1 VMRIGFDAK
10 RAAQNRT
17 GLGNYSRFVVR
28 ILSERFGE
36 NEYHLFVPK
45 ASRMPFIKEIPT
57 HDRLKLHFPRTALWK
72 RLSSIWRVIGIT
84 GDIKATD
91 IDIYH
96 GLSNELPLNIKRA
109 GCKTVVTIH
118 DVIFRRYPQYYHFI
132 DRKIYD
138 YKFRRACQQADRMI
152 AVSEFTKQEIIHYY
166 HTPAEKIEVVY
177 QGCDKAFSAPISPKV
192 LEEVRSKYDLPQ
204 EYLLYVGSIEE
215 RKNLLLVAKAL
226 ARMKRKPMVIAVG
239 KRTPYMDV
247 VNDYLAKEKLS
258 QYFRFFHNVPFADIP
273 ALYRM
278 ATAFV
283 YPSRIEGFGIPIL
296 EALASGVPA
305 IGCTGSCLEEAGGE
319 SSIYVDPDDCNAMVL
334 AIESVMDNPYLRATM
349 IAHGKEYTKRFTDEK
364 LAEDIMRVYN
374 KMI

>member
-1 VMRIGFDAK
+1 MRIGFDAK

-28 ILSERFGE
+28 ILSEKFKE
-36 NEYHLFVPK
+36 NEYHMFIPK
-45 ASRMPFIKEIPT
+45 ANRMPFINEIPT
-57 HDRLKLHFPRTALWK
+57 HERLKLHFPRTAFWK
-72 RLSSIWRVIGIT
+72 KMASIWRVLGIT
-84 GDIKATD
+84 SDIKAAD
-91 IDIYH
+91 LDIYH
-96 GLSNELPLNIKRA
+96 GLSNELPLNIKLA
-109 GCKTVVTIH
+109 GCKSVVTIH

-138 YKFRRACQQADRMI
+138 YKFRRACQQADIVI
-152 AVSEFTKQEIIHYY
+152 AVSEFTKQEIIHFY

-177 QGCDKAFSAPISPKV
+177 QGCDKAFAAPISSSK
-192 LEEVRSKYDLPQ
+192 LEEVRSKYSLPQ

-226 ARMKRKPMVIAVG
+226 AKMERKPMVIAVG
-239 KRTPYMDV
+239 KKTPYMDTI
-247 VNDYLAKEKLS
+247 NDYLAKENLS

-283 YPSRIEGFGIPIL
+283 YPSRIEGFGIPML
-296 EALASGVPA
+296 EALTSGVPA

-319 SSIYVDPDDCNAMVL
+319 ASIYVDPDDPEAMAK
-334 AIESVMDNPYLRATM
+334 AIDSVMGNPKLRATM
-349 IAHGKEYTKRFTDEK
+349 IARGKEYAKRFADEK

-374 KMI
+374 KII